1 LSASVRKDTECSKA
15 LSTGVD
21 LDTLAEVCP
30 LNCRLV
36 GNDISVI
43 SLNKNSGGEKVFA
56 ITNADIKTE
65 LVCKNGSTGEIVS
78 RENLYEETHTIGT
91 YIIRI
96 TNCYC
101 AIETKSKLYRI
112 PHPCRIVTD
121 QKNII
126 RIAIPSRWT
135 NEAKSQIIKA
145 ITVEKELVMATL
157 FSNVREVY
165 DK

>member
-78 RENLYEETHTIGT
+78 R
-91 YIIRI
+91 
-96 TNCYC
+96 
-101 AIETKSKLYRI
+101 KKF
-112 PHPCRIVTD
+112 V
-121 QKNII
+121 
-126 RIAIPSRWT
+126 
-135 NEAKSQIIKA
+135 
-145 ITVEKELVMATL
+145 
-157 FSNVREVY
+157 
-165 DK
+165 

>member
-1 LSASVRKDTECSKA
+1 MVLQ
-15 LSTGVD
+15 
-21 LDTLAEVCP
+21 
-30 LNCRLV
+30 
-36 GNDISVI
+36 
-43 SLNKNSGGEKVFA
+43 EKSYQE
-56 ITNADIKTE
+56 K
-65 LVCKNGSTGEIVS
+65 
-78 RENLYEETHTIGT
+78 NLYEETHPIGT

-101 AIETKSKLYRI
+101 AIETKSKLYGI

-145 ITVEKELVMATL
+145 IRVEKELVMATL